1 MLTSLARGCT
11 KLSGPL
17 DRKGLKGKGL
27 TDRDNE
33 RLRPLDSAV
42 ADAYKYHFIIP
53 TGIVWY
59 EGISTIYLWNH
70 GCCGSGIAGGV
81 STYTGQV
88 HR

>member
-1 MLTSLARGCT
+1 M
-11 KLSGPL
+11 
-17 DRKGLKGKGL
+17 
-27 TDRDNE
+27 
-33 RLRPLDSAV
+33 
-42 ADAYKYHFIIP
+42 YKYPLLIP